1 MKKIRFNRVE
11 FVREYYTVEWT
22 EEDYKSTLEWLSKRD
37 DAHSIA
43 AYGALKDLSFDDIVA
58 ILNDEKDDIDF
69 KVVHQVGTDRE
80 WSYCE
85 YVGDFIRDMI
95 REDCWNVGCYES
107 ECEDSEED
115 LTIETE

>member
-22 EEDYKSTLEWLSKRD
+22 EEDYRSTLEWLSKRD

-58 ILNDEKDDIDF
+58 ILNDENYQIII
-69 KVVHQVGTDRE
+69 TDTPGIHKPKTKLGE
-80 WSYCE
+80 TMVNTAFSM
-85 YVGDFIRDMI
+85 FS
-95 REDCWNVGCYES
+95 EDVTSFNNVS
-107 ECEDSEED
+107 
-115 LTIETE
+115 

>member
-37 DAHSIA
+37 DVNSVA

-58 ILNDEKDDIDF
+58 ILNDEKDDITF
-69 KVVHQVGTDRE
+69 EIVNNAGTDRE
-80 WSYCE
+80 WTYTK
-85 YVGDFIRDMI
+85 YVGEYIRDMI
-95 REDCWNVGCYES
+95 REDCWNMGCYDS
-107 ECEDSEED
+107 ECYNSEED
-115 LTIETE
+115 LDFD

>member
-69 KVVHQVGTDRE
+69 EVVNQVGTNRE
-80 WSYCE
+80 WRYSE